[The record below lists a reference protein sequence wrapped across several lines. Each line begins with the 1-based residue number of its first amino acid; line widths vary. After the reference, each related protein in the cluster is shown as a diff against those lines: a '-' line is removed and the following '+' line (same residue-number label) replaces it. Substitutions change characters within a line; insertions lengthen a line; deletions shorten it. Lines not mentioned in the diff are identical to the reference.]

1 MGLSESVSS
10 SCDSKNLPRARA
22 TVGFELQ
29 LVDEP
34 IDGKEGTNVS
44 IAEGGWDVKTP
55 YHAAISNAMWLTDHD
70 DGIMDE
76 DNEWGSDRRVI
87 HMELDLGNSGIA
99 YTPGDSIGIL
109 APNPGHLVA
118 IVFNS
123 LLEVRESQQKQ
134 MEITLDSY
142 ITMPTSSSSLSSVE
156 SIREIL
162 SYQMDLTSIPKKA
175 IVFALSAFC
184 LDEKEKIA
192 MQWLCSKCAV
202 GKELWSEF
210 VENQR
215 LGVADL
221 LSLFPSCVPPLHS
234 LKALLGA
241 VVPRYYSIASSS
253 AYKGREGKLA
263 VAFSVVRYS
272 CGISKHN
279 KASNEAPRSIR
290 RAGICTSYLESILQ
304 SWIGGNVSH
313 KGSKEAKGGEGSVST
328 LTAALIPSPKVR
340 IFHKPTIHFKLP
352 GSVSPPL
359 ILIGPGTG
367 VAPFIGFLEHRHHL
381 EEERV
386 RPLDDATTGVWR
398 GGFELE
404 EEDLPNESVSNVSE
418 FIHDISPGPI
428 HLYFGCRNHCDY
440 LYRDAL
446 QSFLSNNTLSNLQV
460 AMSRTQTEKVYV
472 THRIRENSKDISIM
486 LLEQG
491 GYVFICGDGN
501 HMAKD
506 VHTALCSA
514 LVEHSEMEE
523 EEVEEY
529 LETLKTRRRYVL
541 DIWS

>member
-1 MGLSESVSS
+1 MYTFEELCHWLGLSESVSS

-34 IDGKEGTNVS
+34 IDGKEAQTCEHCE
-44 IAEGGWDVKTP
+44 EGGWDVKTP

-109 APNPGHLVA
+109 APNPDHLVA

-142 ITMPTSSSSLSSVE
+142 ITMPTSSSSSSSVE

-272 CGISKHN
+272 CGVSKHN

-290 RAGICTSYLESILQ
+290 RAGVCTSYLESILQ
-304 SWIGGNVSH
+304 SWIGNVSH
-313 KGSKEAKGGEGSVST
+313 RAAKKPKGAKVPYLRLQLLSYLAPKYAFST
-328 LTAALIPSPKVR
+328 N
-340 IFHKPTIHFKLP
+340 
-352 GSVSPPL
+352 PL
-359 ILIGPGTG
+359 SISSFPA
-367 VAPFIGFLEHRHHL
+367 VCH
-381 EEERV
+381 
-386 RPLDDATTGVWR
+386 PLDSHWARYW
-398 GGFELE
+398 GGPLHRLFRT
-404 EEDLPNESVSNVSE
+404 SS
-418 FIHDISPGPI
+418 
-428 HLYFGCRNHCDY
+428 
-440 LYRDAL
+440 
-446 QSFLSNNTLSNLQV
+446 SF
-460 AMSRTQTEKVYV
+460 
-472 THRIRENSKDISIM
+472 
-486 LLEQG
+486 
-491 GYVFICGDGN
+491 
-501 HMAKD
+501 
-506 VHTALCSA
+506 
-514 LVEHSEMEE
+514 
-523 EEVEEY
+523 
-529 LETLKTRRRYVL
+529 RRRA
-541 DIWS
+541 S